1 MALSTLI
8 FQIFL
13 AIPLT
18 IILGYFQ
25 NKEKRRLNQILL
37 PTIYIIIISALI
49 PIVKENVFLIV
60 IFEIFIRNFYLTTI
74 TNQNY
79 KISNLTFILESFI
92 SISLSL
98 FTYNYFI
105 NKVESVIPNP
115 EDIKPFIW
123 FLIILYIFSLY
134 KISNKENKKDSQ
146 NKQIIRKKEHIIM
159 QYAKFKNIYSS
170 IIKSKNIVINN
181 LIYAIMINNNY
192 KRPKI
197 YRDINSYIG
206 SISKKETAYGIMQV
220 KSLNHLTDEESI
232 KLTLKS
238 FEQKLKNTKI
248 SELEQINKLLK
259 DYKDVEQNEIKSIY
273 DTIVE
278 FNKK

>member
-25 NKEKRRLNQILL
+25 NKENRRLNQILL

-259 DYKDVEQNEIKSIY
+259 DYKDVEQNEIKNNLIY
-273 DTIVE
+273 KNLKII
-278 FNKK
+278 F

>member
-115 EDIKPFIW
+115 EDIKPFI
-123 FLIILYIFSLY
+123 
-134 KISNKENKKDSQ
+134 
-146 NKQIIRKKEHIIM
+146 
-159 QYAKFKNIYSS
+159 
-170 IIKSKNIVINN
+170 
-181 LIYAIMINNNY
+181 
-192 KRPKI
+192 
-197 YRDINSYIG
+197 
-206 SISKKETAYGIMQV
+206 
-220 KSLNHLTDEESI
+220 
-232 KLTLKS
+232 
-238 FEQKLKNTKI
+238 
-248 SELEQINKLLK
+248 
-259 DYKDVEQNEIKSIY
+259 
-273 DTIVE
+273 
-278 FNKK
+278 

>member
-146 NKQIIRKKEHIIM
+146 NKQIIRKKEHII
-159 QYAKFKNIYSS
+159 I
-170 IIKSKNIVINN
+170 
-181 LIYAIMINNNY
+181 
-192 KRPKI
+192 
-197 YRDINSYIG
+197 
-206 SISKKETAYGIMQV
+206 KKEIR
-220 KSLNHLTDEESI
+220 
-232 KLTLKS
+232 
-238 FEQKLKNTKI
+238 
-248 SELEQINKLLK
+248 
-259 DYKDVEQNEIKSIY
+259 
-273 DTIVE
+273 
-278 FNKK
+278 

>member
-238 FEQKLKNTKI
+238 FGQ
-248 SELEQINKLLK
+248 
-259 DYKDVEQNEIKSIY
+259 
-273 DTIVE
+273 
-278 FNKK
+278 